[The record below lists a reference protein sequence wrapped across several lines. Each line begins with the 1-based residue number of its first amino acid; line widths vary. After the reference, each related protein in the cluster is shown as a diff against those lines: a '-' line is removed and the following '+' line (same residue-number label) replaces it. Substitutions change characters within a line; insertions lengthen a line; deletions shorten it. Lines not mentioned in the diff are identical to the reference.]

1 MNDIVLIISS
11 YFALLYNH
19 KNVEPGTAGRI
30 LSYNDL
36 SDRPM
41 YGQRDENDNDFEE
54 EIEER
59 KRQEEEE
66 KRNTEMRKEEE
77 RLEQEAEEERIKQE
91 ELEYERV

>member
-1 MNDIVLIISS
+1 M
-11 YFALLYNH
+11 
-19 KNVEPGTAGRI
+19 EPGTAGRI

-36 SDRPM
+36 SDRPT

-59 KRQEEEE
+59 KRQDEKG
-66 KRNTEMRKEEE
+66 KRNAEEEMRKEEE

>member
-1 MNDIVLIISS
+1 LNN
-11 YFALLYNH
+11 Y
-19 KNVEPGTAGRI
+19 KNVEAGTAGRI

-66 KRNTEMRKEEE
+66 KRKAEEEMRNEEE

-91 ELEYERV
+91 ELEIERVTQL